1 MIEFETAQRV
11 LEIGG
16 VRVGG
21 QPGELPTVL
30 IGSIFHRGHRIVHD
44 AKRGIFDRKRAER
57 LIRVQEEMSLK
68 TGNPHMLDV
77 VGETAEAL
85 TRYIDFVS
93 EVTECPFLVN
103 GTSAAVRV
111 SAARHAVETGLE
123 DRAIYNSINYTF
135 GEWESEALRETG
147 LRTAL
152 VQAFN
157 PRDPRPRGMVT
168 MLRRLLEEA
177 ERLGVENLL
186 ALTPV
191 LDVPSIGFGV
201 RGVYLVKEEFGVPTG
216 TVPVGVVGRWR
227 KIEEF
232 GGDAKKVCRAGAL
245 ALAQAMGAD
254 FLIYGSVAKAR
265 DVFPVC
271 AMVDAVIAYNAKS
284 MGIKPLTKNH
294 PLYRVL

>member
-1 MIEFETAQRV
+1 
-11 LEIGG
+11 
-16 VRVGG
+16 
-21 QPGELPTVL
+21 
-30 IGSIFHRGHRIVHD
+30 
-44 AKRGIFDRKRAER
+44 
-57 LIRVQEEMSLK
+57 
-68 TGNPHMLDV
+68 
-77 VGETAEAL
+77 
-85 TRYIDFVS
+85 
-93 EVTECPFLVN
+93 
-103 GTSAAVRV
+103 
-111 SAARHAVETGLE
+111 
-123 DRAIYNSINYTF
+123 
-135 GEWESEALRETG
+135 
-147 LRTAL
+147 
-152 VQAFN
+152 
-157 PRDPRPRGMVT
+157 